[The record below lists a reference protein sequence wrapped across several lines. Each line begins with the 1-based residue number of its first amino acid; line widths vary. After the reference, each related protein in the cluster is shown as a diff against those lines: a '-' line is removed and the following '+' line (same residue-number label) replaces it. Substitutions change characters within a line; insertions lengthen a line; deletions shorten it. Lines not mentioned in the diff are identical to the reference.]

1 MKKLDIKKGDVVLVI
16 IPDKPFEVTFSK
28 AIIEITSQLSNV
40 CNIIGYISLNKPY
53 YHLIKSFEDNKIDIN
68 KLFFIDAVTK
78 PSKSD
83 IKRLKNCI
91 FINSISS
98 LTKMS
103 IDITNALKSEKFGC
117 LLFDSLSTM
126 LIYHDVNTVTK
137 FVHNL
142 IVTARS
148 FKCTTVFTCLK
159 GDEKSSLIKDIGMF
173 VDNIINI

>member
-1 MKKLDIKKGDVVLVI
+1 MKILDIKKGEIVVVV

-28 AIIEITSQLSNV
+28 AIIGITSQLSKDYNSI
-40 CNIIGYISLNKPY
+40 CYISLNKPY

-68 KLFFIDAVTK
+68 KLFFIDVVTK

-98 LTKMS
+98 LTKIS
-103 IDITNALKSEKFGC
+103 ISIANALESGKFGC
-117 LLFDSLSTM
+117 LIFDSLSTM
-126 LIYHDVNTVTK
+126 LIYHDTATVTK

-142 IVTARS
+142 IVTART
-148 FKCTTVFTCLK
+148 FNCTTVFTCLK
-159 GDEKSSLIKDIGMF
+159 GDERSTLIKDLNMF